1 MMRRVDELKAPYPAG
16 GAVPR
21 DDHVRRSQRSRHQ
34 RQMTTPTSDDDSN
47 VICTS
52 LIPTIIA
59 LPTTLRLLLLFPYL
73 RPFLR
78 PLLLL
83 LSMLLTLQL
92 SLVLMPP
99 QGCSPAFRKP

>member
-1 MMRRVDELKAPYPAG
+1 MRRVEELKAPYPAG

-52 LIPTIIA
+52 LIPTKIGGSLAEFDKLQVYSNIC
-59 LPTTLRLLLLFPYL
+59 YL
-73 RPFLR
+73 AYAILK
-78 PLLLL
+78 
-83 LSMLLTLQL
+83 T
-92 SLVLMPP
+92 
-99 QGCSPAFRKP
+99 